1 MLLAILDV
9 LAFLAVCHVIGTAI
23 LLAVRVNVRGI
34 VPPSALIGCAALGV
48 QLWAFGFAHI
58 PWNVFTLMLPWVA
71 VWIVLRRS
79 LRQNLQLQITS
90 AWALAG
96 RLRDVD
102 PLGGLLIAVAAL
114 LLVAYALNGILHPA
128 IGWDAIAFWYFKARL
143 FFVDQHVDPASPALA
158 SIPHL
163 LVVRNQ
169 EYPPL
174 YPLMLASTFVL
185 SGRVNE
191 SLSNS
196 INLLALI
203 AAVPTMYSL
212 LRRLVSSRL
221 AIVFVFLLVAMT
233 TQATYRYFIDGG
245 YYGHADY
252 LEAIWIL
259 LTLIYLQAGQVPFPA
274 RGGAL
279 GQVPSAARGE
289 GLGWGQYGAADVMA
303 VACAAGAALT
313 KDEGTPLLLVTL
325 VVLIVRYAWRW
336 SRLREKPARRN
347 IAIAVVC
354 VLPVV
359 IWHLTWSLASIRP
372 LMLNQHPLSLL
383 PHLPSRAAT
392 IARYVAGM
400 VGRRNTHGWMAL
412 SLLMSLL
419 LLALNRFRIGAT
431 IAVVFAVQALAYFTV
446 YLFTPIDLTEH
457 LSESADRVILQLAP
471 SVILLLAVSL
481 APNLRPSEDK
491 GDTANLTGTLRADR
505 PVVAGFD

>member
-1 MLLAILDV
+1 MLLAIVDV
-9 LAFLAVCHVIGTAI
+9 LAFLAICHVIGTAI

-58 PWNVFTLMLPWVA
+58 PWNVFTLMVPWVA
-71 VWIVLRRS
+71 IWVVLRRS
-79 LRQNLQLQITS
+79 LRQTLQRQINS
-90 AWALAG
+90 VWALAG

-102 PLGGLLIAVAAL
+102 PLGGVLIAIAAL
-114 LLVAYALNGILHPA
+114 LLVAYGLNGILHPA

-143 FFVDQHVDPASPALA
+143 FFVEQHVDPASPALA

-203 AAVPTMYSL
+203 AVVPTMYSL
-212 LRRLVSSRL
+212 LRRIISSRL
-221 AIVFVFLLVAMT
+221 AIVFVFLLVAMA
-233 TQATYRYFIDGG
+233 TQATYRFFIDGG
-245 YYGHADY
+245 YFGHADY

-259 LTLIYLQAGQVPFPA
+259 LTLIYLEAEQFPSPARGEAGQFPSPA
-274 RGGAL
+274 RGG
-279 GQVPSAARGE
+279 E
-289 GLGWGQYGAADVMA
+289 LGWGQYGAADVMA

-336 SRLREKPARRN
+336 RQFRERPAPRN
-347 IAIAVVC
+347 FAIAAAC

-359 IWHLTWSLASIRP
+359 IWHLTWSLSSIKP

-392 IARYVAGM
+392 IARYVAGL
-400 VGRRNTHGWMAL
+400 VGRRNTYGWMAL

-419 LLALNRFRIGAT
+419 LLALNRFRTGAT
-431 IAVVFAVQALAYFTV
+431 IAVVFALQALAYFTV

-491 GDTANLTGTLRADR
+491 GDTANLTGIVRADR
-505 PVVAGFD
+505 PVVAEFD

>member
-1 MLLAILDV
+1 MLWAIVD
-9 LAFLAVCHVIGTAI
+9 FLGFLVVCHLIGTAI
-23 LLAVRVNVRGI
+23 LLAVRLDVRGI
-34 VPPSALIGCAALGV
+34 VPPSALIGCAALGI

-58 PWNVFTLMLPWVA
+58 PWNVFTLMLPWAA

-79 LRQNLQLQITS
+79 LRQTLQAQIRS
-90 AWALAG
+90 GWALAG
-96 RLRDVD
+96 RLREVE
-102 PLGGLLIAVAAL
+102 PLGGVLIVVAAL
-114 LLVAYALNGILHPA
+114 LIVAYALNAFLHPA

-143 FFVDQHVDPASPALA
+143 FFVEQHVDPSSPALA

-203 AAVPTMYSL
+203 AVVPTMYAL
-212 LRRLVSSRL
+212 LRRLVGSRL

-233 TQATYRYFIDGG
+233 TQATFRFFIDGG
-245 YYGHADY
+245 YFGHADY
-252 LEAIWIL
+252 VEAIWIL
-259 LTLIYLQAGQVPFPA
+259 LTLIYLQAGES
-274 RGGAL
+274 GD
-279 GQVPSAARGE
+279 
-289 GLGWGQYGAADVMA
+289 GAADVMA

-313 KDEGTPLLLVTL
+313 KDEGTPLLLVTV

-336 SRLREKPARRN
+336 RRLRERPAPRS
-347 IAIAVVC
+347 IAIAAVC

-359 IWHLTWSLASIRP
+359 IWHLTWSLSSIRP
-372 LMLNQHPLSLL
+372 LMLNPHPLSLL

-392 IARYVAGM
+392 IARYVAHM
-400 VGRRNTHGWMAL
+400 VDRRNTYGWMAL
-412 SLLMSLL
+412 ALLVSLL
-419 LLALNRFRIGAT
+419 LLAFNRFRTGAT
-431 IAVVFAVQALAYFTV
+431 IAVVFAVQVLAYFTV

-471 SVILLLAVSL
+471 SVILVLAVGLS
-481 APNLRPSEDK
+481 PYLRPSLSQ
-491 GDTANLTGTLRADR
+491 GDTANLAGTVRADH
-505 PVVAGFD
+505 PAVARFD